1 MNAQHLD
8 KNGTLVELNP
18 SESVSPSEEAD
29 HEIHDDDWLND
40 FIDKM
45 ANGRE
50 VEHITLEKTADTSLG
65 FSVVGLESDNRGEL
79 GIFVQDIQP
88 DTIAD
93 MDGRLKES
101 DQILVINGKPLGLN
115 VSHTEAIAALQA
127 VKDVVQLVV
136 ARGPIPR
143 QMTGHIS
150 RSSSAA
156 SSFALKPSERRWA
169 HRETIQLR
177 NEGKGFGFGIVG
189 GKATGVMIKTILGD
203 GPAERDGRL
212 KSGDSILKING
223 TDLTGMGSEQAANL
237 LKESG
242 NVVELE
248 IARGELPQFDHHMS
262 PSSEEIY
269 EVELTKDESGIGI
282 HIAGYVDS
290 TDGGIHV
297 KAITPESPAA
307 RDGRIQEGD
316 QIIAVN
322 GLKLDGPNVGSEE
335 AVMALQNTGHTVH
348 LTLSRRNEART
359 PTVTTEEM
367 DRLKEFWEK
376 TIGEEFEI
384 IICQVQKEH
393 VSEPLGFDVEGA
405 YDENGRAIHTIRKIA
420 AGGRVAKAG
429 KIRPGD
435 RLLEANGKALLHM
448 DQEET
453 IDCLKNLPQEILF
466 VVAREKEEGEPVSQ
480 LQTQTLVSVAPSS
493 TIQSPSH
500 IEIVA
505 EETEDSEDDSDSGND
520 DAAGD
525 IIRQPAI
532 DHDAKKETVSLTPSY
547 INHELEHIQTNINI
561 DKDDSSSES
570 SDDEAT
576 KALKATLDWI
586 VLDKGPN
593 GLGFSILDSQDD
605 SGHYVKIRGLVA
617 GGAAEQQ
624 GDLKPEDK
632 LIFVNGFHFDMTR
645 FQLQD
650 CVAMLKS
657 LPPGKLF
664 SLNSVKY

>member
-1 MNAQHLD
+1 M
-8 KNGTLVELNP
+8 NP
-18 SESVSPSEEAD
+18 SESVSPSEEGSSD

-50 VEHITLEKTADTSLG
+50 VEHITLEKTVDTSLG

-348 LTLSRRNEART
+348 LTLSRRNETRT

-393 VSEPLGFDVEGA
+393 ASEPLGFDVEGA

-466 VVAREKEEGEPVSQ
+466 VVAREKDINEEEPVSQ
-480 LQTQTLVSVAPSS
+480 LQTQTLVSAAPSS

-520 DAAGD
+520 DTAGDGGD

-532 DHDAKKETVSLTPSY
+532 DPDAKKETVSLTPSY
-547 INHELEHIQTNINI
+547 INNELEHIQTNINI

-570 SDDEAT
+570 SGNN
-576 KALKATLDWI
+576 LI
-586 VLDKGPN
+586 VVTQVKLLVITYKSD
-593 GLGFSILDSQDD
+593 FS
-605 SGHYVKIRGLVA
+605 R
-617 GGAAEQQ
+617 
-624 GDLKPEDK
+624 
-632 LIFVNGFHFDMTR
+632 
-645 FQLQD
+645 
-650 CVAMLKS
+650 
-657 LPPGKLF
+657 
-664 SLNSVKY
+664 